1 MKFIAVFIIYIFLGS
16 LQLAAQTDSS
26 VIGPKPGDGKINL
39 EVPTIPGVDN
49 GTPDLIVSSVSV
61 GPIVND
67 HRNGQVTQHRVVQYV
82 IKNIGTAKADLGKIA
97 MQGFLG
103 YDDVFII
110 SNMVATCG
118 GLAKQGTG
126 NFIYP
131 GATYNG
137 SYKCSYEVD
146 KWRGMKYY
154 LLKAD
159 YHNAIPEQNENNNTK
174 VANLN

>member
-1 MKFIAVFIIYIFLGS
+1 MKYLLFLSFITLSYIS
-16 LQLAAQTDSS
+16 YSQTDTS
-26 VIGPKPGDGKINL
+26 VIGPARPNDGINRL
-39 EVPTIPGVDN
+39 DLPDIPGIDN
-49 GTPDLIVSSVSV
+49 GTADLIITTVSV
-61 GPIVND
+61 GPVVND
-67 HRNGQVTQHRVVQYV
+67 HRNGQVTQHRVIQYTL
-82 IKNIGTAKADLGKIA
+82 KNIGTAKADLGKIA

-110 SNMVATCG
+110 DNMVAACG
-118 GLAKQGTG
+118 AVAKQGTG
-126 NFIYP
+126 NLINP

-137 SYKCSYEVD
+137 SYKCSYDVV

-159 YHNAIPEQNENNNTK
+159 FHNAIQEQNENNNTK